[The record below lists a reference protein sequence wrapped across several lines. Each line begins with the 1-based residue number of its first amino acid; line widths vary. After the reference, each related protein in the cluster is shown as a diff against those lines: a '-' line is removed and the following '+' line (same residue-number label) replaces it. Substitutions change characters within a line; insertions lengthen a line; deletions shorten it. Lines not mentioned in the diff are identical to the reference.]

1 MQVMLE
7 TDSTVK
13 ILSPRRLLS
22 ESSPFI
28 KSQGGV
34 HLLEATAATVLKY
47 SSFPSMTAI
56 LILKTDIR
64 VLGDAE
70 SCVSGRINH
79 CRTPK
84 NSQS

>member
-34 HLLEATAATVLKY
+34 HLLEATVLKY
-47 SSFPSMTAI
+47 SSFPSMTTI

-64 VLGDAE
+64 VLGDTE
-70 SCVSGRINH
+70 SCVLGRINH
-79 CRTPK
+79 CPD
-84 NSQS
+84 S